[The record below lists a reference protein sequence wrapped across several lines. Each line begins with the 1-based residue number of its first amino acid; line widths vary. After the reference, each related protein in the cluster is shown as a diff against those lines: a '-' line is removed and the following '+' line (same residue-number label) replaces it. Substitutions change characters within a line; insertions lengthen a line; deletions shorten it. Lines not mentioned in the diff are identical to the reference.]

1 MKVLVTGGA
10 GFIGSNLV
18 DALLARGDSVVA
30 VDNFITG
37 TRHNLEHLS
46 NGQCFELI
54 ECNVEVMPTI
64 PCDAVL
70 HLASPASPVG
80 YGRHPFETLRAN
92 SEGTWRALEVAMQS
106 RAVFVLASTSEVY
119 GNPIEHPQSESYF
132 GNVDPVGPR
141 ACYDEGKRFA
151 EALTMTYVRESRLD
165 ARIVRIF
172 NCYGPRNRLDD
183 GRMVPTFA
191 GQALRGEPLTVHGD
205 GSQTRSL
212 CYIDDLVDGLFA
224 VLAARG
230 AAGRI
235 YNLGQPRTHSVL
247 EFAQLIKRI
256 SGSQSPIVHVAGRV
270 GDIDRRKPNVER
282 AQIELGWR
290 AWRTLEDGLGITI
303 EWYRR
308 QLGLTRTTA
317 RATLT

>member
-37 TRHNLEHLS
+37 TRHNLDHLS

-212 CYIDDLVDGLFA
+212 CYIDDLVDGCLQF
-224 VLAARG
+224 
-230 AAGRI
+230 
-235 YNLGQPRTHSVL
+235 
-247 EFAQLIKRI
+247 
-256 SGSQSPIVHVAGRV
+256 
-270 GDIDRRKPNVER
+270 
-282 AQIELGWR
+282 
-290 AWRTLEDGLGITI
+290 
-303 EWYRR
+303 
-308 QLGLTRTTA
+308 
-317 RATLT
+317 